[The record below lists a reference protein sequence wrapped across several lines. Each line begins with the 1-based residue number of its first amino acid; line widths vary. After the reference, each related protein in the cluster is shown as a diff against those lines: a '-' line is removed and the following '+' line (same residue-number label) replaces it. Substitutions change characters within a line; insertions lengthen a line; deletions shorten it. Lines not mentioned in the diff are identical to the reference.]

1 MKNKI
6 IFIINPIAGKGKGK
20 IVESQ
25 VQQFFSKKEVDF
37 KTYLTEYN
45 GHATLLTKSILTQKP
60 TIVVACGGD
69 GTINEVAQTLIG
81 TDIALGIIP
90 IGSGNGLA
98 ANLHIPSDY
107 EKAFEVILNA
117 KKSKIDAGKV
127 NENYFFSNMGLGID
141 ADVINDYAQ
150 TKTRNFLGY
159 VTASTKAIFSFQPKK
174 FNIELDNEHTLDDD
188 FYFVFCSNSNEA
200 GYGISFSPNAKL
212 NDGKLDFLAV
222 KKLNFIQ
229 QIQFSANV
237 LGKRI
242 EKMKQA
248 KVLQVNSVKFNSKQT
263 KTIAQVD
270 GEAVIFNQNSI
281 EVSIVPNALNVIVP
295 N

>member
-6 IFIINPIAGKGKGK
+6 IFIINPIAGKGKGRMIETEIQNYFNQK
-20 IVESQ
+20 NVE
-25 VQQFFSKKEVDF
+25 FETF
-37 KTYLTEYN
+37 LTESI
-45 GHATLLTKSILTQKP
+45 GHATEITNQVLTKNPDI
-60 TIVVACGGD
+60 IVVCGGD
-69 GTINEVAQTLIG
+69 GTINEVAQALVG
-81 TDIALGIIP
+81 SNVALGIIP

-98 ANLHIPSDY
+98 ANLHIPKTT
-107 EKAFEVILNA
+107 EKAFETILNA
-117 KKSKIDAGKV
+117 KINKIDAGKI

-141 ADVINDYAQ
+141 ADVINNYAQ

-159 VTASTKAIFSFQPKK
+159 VTASTKAIFNFQPKK

-248 KVLQVNSVKFNSKQT
+248 KVLQVNSVKFNSNQPN
-263 KTIAQVD
+263 TIAQVD

>member
-6 IFIINPIAGKGKGK
+6 IFIINPIAGKGKGLMIETEIQSYFNQK
-20 IVESQ
+20 NVE
-25 VQQFFSKKEVDF
+25 FETF
-37 KTYLTEYN
+37 LTESI
-45 GHATLLTKSILTQKP
+45 GHATEITNQVLTKNPDI
-60 TIVVACGGD
+60 IVACGGD
-69 GTINEVAQTLIG
+69 GTINEVAQALVG
-81 TDIALGIIP
+81 SNVALGIIP

-98 ANLHIPSDY
+98 ANLHIPKTT
-107 EKAFEVILNA
+107 EKAFETILNA
-117 KKSKIDAGKV
+117 KINKIDAGKI

-141 ADVINDYAQ
+141 ADVINNYAQ

-159 VTASTKAIFSFQPKK
+159 VTASTKAIFNFQPKK

-263 KTIAQVD
+263 C
-270 GEAVIFNQNSI
+270 
-281 EVSIVPNALNVIVP
+281 
-295 N
+295 

>member
-6 IFIINPIAGKGKGK
+6 IFIINPIAGKGQGQL
-20 IVESQ
+20 IENDI
-25 VQQFFSKKEVDF
+25 QQYFKNKNVDF
-37 KTYLTEYN
+37 ETYLTKN
-45 GHATLLTKSILTQKP
+45 SGHATEITNQVLAKNP
-60 TIVVACGGD
+60 DIVVACGGD
-69 GTINEVAQTLIG
+69 GTINEVAQALIG
-81 TDIALGIIP
+81 SSVALGIIP

-98 ANLHIPSDY
+98 ANLHIPKSTI
-107 EKAFEVILNA
+107 KAFDTILDA
-117 KKSKIDAGKV
+117 KINKIDAGKI

-141 ADVINDYAQ
+141 ADVINNYAQ
-150 TKTRNFLGY
+150 NKTRNFLGY
-159 VTASTKAIFSFQPKK
+159 VTASTKAIFNFQPKK
-174 FNIELDNEHTLDDD
+174 FKIELDDQDTLDDD

-248 KVLQVNSVKFNSKQT
+248 KVLQVNSVKFNSKEP
-263 KTIAQVD
+263 KTVAQVD

>member
-6 IFIINPIAGKGKGK
+6 IFIINPIAGKGKGRMIETEIQSYFNQK
-20 IVESQ
+20 NVE
-25 VQQFFSKKEVDF
+25 FETF
-37 KTYLTEYN
+37 LTESI
-45 GHATLLTKSILTQKP
+45 GHATEITNQVLTKNPDI
-60 TIVVACGGD
+60 IVACGGD
-69 GTINEVAQTLIG
+69 GTINEVAQALVG
-81 TDIALGIIP
+81 SNVALGIIP

-98 ANLHIPSDY
+98 ANLHIPKTT
-107 EKAFEVILNA
+107 EKAFETILNA
-117 KKSKIDAGKV
+117 KINKIDAGKI

-141 ADVINDYAQ
+141 ADVINNYAQ

-159 VTASTKAIFSFQPKK
+159 VTASTKAIFNFQPKK

-248 KVLQVNSVKFNSKQT
+248 KVLQVNSVKFNSKQP

>member
-6 IFIINPIAGKGKGK
+6 IFIINPIAGKGKGRMIETEIQSYFNQK
-20 IVESQ
+20 NVE
-25 VQQFFSKKEVDF
+25 FETF
-37 KTYLTEYN
+37 LTESI
-45 GHATLLTKSILTQKP
+45 GHATEITNQVLTINP
-60 TIVVACGGD
+60 DIIVACGGD
-69 GTINEVAQTLIG
+69 GTINEVAQALVG
-81 TDIALGIIP
+81 SNVALGIIP

-98 ANLHIPSDY
+98 ANLHIPKTT
-107 EKAFEVILNA
+107 EKAFETILKA
-117 KKSKIDAGKV
+117 KINKIDAGKI

-141 ADVINDYAQ
+141 ADVINNYAQ

-159 VTASTKAIFSFQPKK
+159 VTASTKAIFNFQPKK

-248 KVLQVNSVKFNSKQT
+248 KVLQVNSVKFNSKQP

>member
-6 IFIINPIAGKGKGK
+6 IFIINPIAGKGKGLMIETEIQSYFNQK
-20 IVESQ
+20 NVE
-25 VQQFFSKKEVDF
+25 FETF
-37 KTYLTEYN
+37 LTESI
-45 GHATLLTKSILTQKP
+45 GHATEITNQVLTKNPDI
-60 TIVVACGGD
+60 IVACGGD
-69 GTINEVAQTLIG
+69 GTINEVAQALVG
-81 TDIALGIIP
+81 SNVALGIIP

-98 ANLHIPSDY
+98 ANLHIPKTT
-107 EKAFEVILNA
+107 EKAFETILNA
-117 KKSKIDAGKV
+117 KINKIDAGKI

-141 ADVINDYAQ
+141 ADVINNYAQ

-159 VTASTKAIFSFQPKK
+159 VTASTKAIFNFQPKK

-222 KKLNFIQ
+222 KKLNFIE

>member
-1 MKNKI
+1 MNNEHNESIHLYVHLTRILPEFNQKN
-6 IFIINPIAGKGKGK
+6 
-20 IVESQ
+20 VE
-25 VQQFFSKKEVDF
+25 FETF
-37 KTYLTEYN
+37 LTESI
-45 GHATLLTKSILTQKP
+45 GHATEITNQVLTKNPDI
-60 TIVVACGGD
+60 IVACGGD
-69 GTINEVAQTLIG
+69 GTINEVAQALVG
-81 TDIALGIIP
+81 SNVALGIIP

-98 ANLHIPSDY
+98 ANLHIPKTT
-107 EKAFEVILNA
+107 EKAFETILNA
-117 KKSKIDAGKV
+117 KINKIDAGKI

-141 ADVINDYAQ
+141 ADVINNYAQ

-263 KTIAQVD
+263 KTIAKVD
-270 GEAVIFNQNSI
+270 GEAVIFNQKSI

>member
-6 IFIINPIAGKGKGK
+6 IFIINPIAGKGKGRMIETEIQSYFNQK
-20 IVESQ
+20 NVE
-25 VQQFFSKKEVDF
+25 FETF
-37 KTYLTEYN
+37 LTESI
-45 GHATLLTKSILTQKP
+45 GHATEITNQVLTKNPDI
-60 TIVVACGGD
+60 IVACGGD
-69 GTINEVAQTLIG
+69 GTINEVAQALVG
-81 TDIALGIIP
+81 SNVALGIIP

-98 ANLHIPSDY
+98 ANLHIPKTT
-107 EKAFEVILNA
+107 EKAFETILKA
-117 KKSKIDAGKV
+117 KINKIDAGKI

-141 ADVINDYAQ
+141 ADVINNYAQ

-159 VTASTKAIFSFQPKK
+159 VTASTKAIFNFQPKK
-174 FNIELDNEHTLDDD
+174 FNIELDDEHTLDDD

-248 KVLQVNSVKFNSKQT
+248 KVLQVNSVKFNSNQP

>member
-6 IFIINPIAGKGKGK
+6 IFIINPIAGKGKGRMIETEIQSYFNQK
-20 IVESQ
+20 NVE
-25 VQQFFSKKEVDF
+25 FETF
-37 KTYLTEYN
+37 LTESI
-45 GHATLLTKSILTQKP
+45 GHATEITNQVLTKNPDI
-60 TIVVACGGD
+60 IVACGGD
-69 GTINEVAQTLIG
+69 GTINEVAQALVG
-81 TDIALGIIP
+81 SNVALGIIP

-98 ANLHIPSDY
+98 ANLHIPKTT
-107 EKAFEVILNA
+107 EKAFETILNA
-117 KKSKIDAGKV
+117 KINKIDAGKI

-141 ADVINDYAQ
+141 ADVINNYAQ

-174 FNIELDNEHTLDDD
+174 FSIELDNEHTLDDD

-248 KVLQVNSVKFNSKQT
+248 KVLQVNSIKFNSNQPKS
-263 KTIAQVD
+263 IAQVD

-295 N
+295 Y

>member
-6 IFIINPIAGKGKGK
+6 IFIINPIAGKGKGLMIETEIQSYFNQK
-20 IVESQ
+20 NVE
-25 VQQFFSKKEVDF
+25 FETF
-37 KTYLTEYN
+37 LTESI
-45 GHATLLTKSILTQKP
+45 GHATEITNQVLTKNPDI
-60 TIVVACGGD
+60 IVACGGD
-69 GTINEVAQTLIG
+69 GTINEVAQALVG
-81 TDIALGIIP
+81 SNVALGIIP

-98 ANLHIPSDY
+98 ANLHIPKTT
-107 EKAFEVILNA
+107 EKAFETILNA
-117 KKSKIDAGKV
+117 KINKIDAGKI

-141 ADVINDYAQ
+141 ADVINNYAQ

-159 VTASTKAIFSFQPKK
+159 VTASTKAIFNFQPKK

>member
-6 IFIINPIAGKGKGK
+6 IFIINPIAGKGKGRMIETEIQSYFNQK
-20 IVESQ
+20 NVE
-25 VQQFFSKKEVDF
+25 FETF
-37 KTYLTEYN
+37 LTESI
-45 GHATLLTKSILTQKP
+45 GHATEITNQVLTKNPDI
-60 TIVVACGGD
+60 IVACGGD
-69 GTINEVAQTLIG
+69 GTINEVAQALVG
-81 TDIALGIIP
+81 SNVALGIIP

-98 ANLHIPSDY
+98 ANLHIPKTT
-107 EKAFEVILNA
+107 EKAFETILNA
-117 KKSKIDAGKV
+117 KINKIDAGKI

-141 ADVINDYAQ
+141 ADVINNYAQ

-159 VTASTKAIFSFQPKK
+159 VTASTKAIFNFQPKK

>member
-6 IFIINPIAGKGKGK
+6 IFIINPIAGKGKGRMIETEIQSYFNQK
-20 IVESQ
+20 NVE
-25 VQQFFSKKEVDF
+25 FETF
-37 KTYLTEYN
+37 LTESI
-45 GHATLLTKSILTQKP
+45 GHATEITNQVLTKNPDI
-60 TIVVACGGD
+60 IVACGGD
-69 GTINEVAQTLIG
+69 GTINEVAQALVG
-81 TDIALGIIP
+81 SNVALGIIP

-98 ANLHIPSDY
+98 ANLHIPKTT
-107 EKAFEVILNA
+107 EKAFETILNA
-117 KKSKIDAGKV
+117 KINKIDAGKI

-141 ADVINDYAQ
+141 ADVINNYAQ

-159 VTASTKAIFSFQPKK
+159 VTASTKAIFNFQPKK
-174 FNIELDNEHTLDDD
+174 FSIELDNEHTLDDD

-248 KVLQVNSVKFNSKQT
+248 KVLQVNSVKFNSKQP

-281 EVSIVPNALNVIVP
+281 EVSIIPNALNVIVP

>member
-117 KKSKIDAGKV
+117 KQSKIDAGKV

-141 ADVINDYAQ
+141 AEVIHQYSQ
-150 TKTRNFLGY
+150 KTTRNFLGY
-159 VTASTKAIFSFQPKK
+159 VSASLKSLLQYRPKK
-174 FNIELDNEHTLDDD
+174 FRIELNDNEKIEDD
-188 FYFVFCSNSNEA
+188 FYFLLCSNSNEA
-200 GYGISFSPNAKL
+200 GYGISFTPKAKL
-212 NDGKLDFLAV
+212 NDGKLDFIAV
-222 KKLNFIQ
+222 KKINFIQ
-229 QIQFSANV
+229 QIQFSTLV
-237 LGKRI
+237 LGKCI

-248 KVLQVNSVKFNSKQT
+248 KVVQITNAKFYTNQE
-263 KTIAQVD
+263 KTIAQID
-270 GEAVIFNQNSI
+270 GEAVLIHDKII
-281 EVSIVPNALNVIVP
+281 EVAVIQNALNVIIP

>member
-6 IFIINPIAGKGKGK
+6 IFIINPIAGKGKGRMIETEIQSYFNQK
-20 IVESQ
+20 NVE
-25 VQQFFSKKEVDF
+25 FETF
-37 KTYLTEYN
+37 LTESI
-45 GHATLLTKSILTQKP
+45 GHATEITNQVLTINP
-60 TIVVACGGD
+60 DIIVACGGD
-69 GTINEVAQTLIG
+69 GTINEVAQALVG
-81 TDIALGIIP
+81 SNVALGIIP

-98 ANLHIPSDY
+98 ANLHIPKTT
-107 EKAFEVILNA
+107 EKAFETILNA
-117 KKSKIDAGKV
+117 KINKIDAGKI

-141 ADVINDYAQ
+141 ADVINNYAQ

-159 VTASTKAIFSFQPKK
+159 VTASTKAIFNFQPKK
-174 FNIELDNEHTLDDD
+174 FNIELDDEHTLDDD

-248 KVLQVNSVKFNSKQT
+248 KVLQVNSVKFNSNQT

>member
-1 MKNKI
+1 M
-6 IFIINPIAGKGKGK
+6 
-20 IVESQ
+20 
-25 VQQFFSKKEVDF
+25 
-37 KTYLTEYN
+37 
-45 GHATLLTKSILTQKP
+45 
-60 TIVVACGGD
+60 
-69 GTINEVAQTLIG
+69 
-81 TDIALGIIP
+81 TDLM
-90 IGSGNGLA
+90 S
-98 ANLHIPSDY
+98 
-107 EKAFEVILNA
+107 
-117 KKSKIDAGKV
+117 
-127 NENYFFSNMGLGID
+127 
-141 ADVINDYAQ
+141 
-150 TKTRNFLGY
+150 
-159 VTASTKAIFSFQPKK
+159 
-174 FNIELDNEHTLDDD
+174 IELDNEHTLDDD

-222 KKLNFIQ
+222 KKLNFIE

-270 GEAVIFNQNSI
+270 GEAVIFNQKSI